1 MQPSPY
7 PTRLRFDRHLRP
19 TLGPFSVGNAQRHAG
34 GDGEDSRVSPAGGPI
49 SGEHPQPGRD
59 KLRVLLVDDNED
71 AVQSLGKMLSLLG
84 YEVVAAT
91 NGKDA
96 LALGSA
102 LQPDIAVL
110 DLGMPEMNGYELAQA
125 IRCEPWGRDTR
136 LIALTGWGQPEDI
149 RRSMSEGFEAHLVKP
164 LKTFELLRLMG
175 RPFQ

>member
-1 MQPSPY
+1 MQSSPY
-7 PTRLRFDRHLRP
+7 PTRLPFDRRFGP
-19 TLGPFSVGNAQRHAG
+19 QLGPGRAATTQRHAS
-34 GDGEDSRVSPAGGPI
+34 GDAADDSPADAP
-49 SGEHPQPGRD
+49 SSSERPDPGRA

-96 LALGSA
+96 LALGA
-102 LQPDIAVL
+102 RLQPDIAVL
-110 DLGMPEMNGYELAQA
+110 DLGMPEMNGYEVAQA
-125 IRCEPWGRDTR
+125 IRSEPWGRHTR
-136 LIALTGWGQPEDI
+136 LVALTGWGQPEDI
-149 RRSMSEGFEAHLVKP
+149 RRSMSEGCEAHLVKP